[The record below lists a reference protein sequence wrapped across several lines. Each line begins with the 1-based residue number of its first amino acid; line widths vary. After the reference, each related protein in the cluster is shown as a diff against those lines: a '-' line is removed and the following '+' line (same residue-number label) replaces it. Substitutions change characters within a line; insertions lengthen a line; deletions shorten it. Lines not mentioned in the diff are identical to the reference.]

1 MRGLHPRRWA
11 RRVRRVAHHALP
23 GDWEHDRVYR
33 DTERGW
39 IFGVCAGIADY
50 IGVEPLLV
58 RLAALLCLV
67 FFFLPVLVAYA
78 VFAIVL
84 KPRPPALFASP
95 SEEAFWRSIRTGPGE
110 VLHGLNARLR
120 AVDRRVRRME
130 TLVTSNEFDLRR
142 GFRDLD

>member
-1 MRGLHPRRWA
+1 MRGVHPRRWA
-11 RRVRRVAHHALP
+11 RGVRRVARRAVP
-23 GDWEHDRVYR
+23 GGWERDRVYR
-33 DTERGW
+33 DTENGW

-67 FFFLPVLVAYA
+67 FFFLPVLLAYA

-84 KPRPPALFASP
+84 PPRPPALFASEH
-95 SEEAFWRSIRTGPGE
+95 EEAFWRSVRAGPGE
-110 VLHGLNARLR
+110 VLHGLNTRLR
-120 AVDRRVRRME
+120 AVDKRIRRME

-142 GFRDLD
+142 GFRDLG

>member
-1 MRGLHPRRWA
+1 MRGVHPRRWA
-11 RRVRRVAHHALP
+11 GRARRVARRALP
-23 GDWEHDRVYR
+23 RDWERDRVYR

-50 IGVEPLLV
+50 VGVEPLPV

-67 FFFLPVLVAYA
+67 FFFVPVLVAYA

-84 KPRPPALFASP
+84 KPRPPALFASER
-95 SEEAFWRSIRTGPGE
+95 EEAFWRGVRTGPGE
-110 VLHGLNARLR
+110 VLHGLNTRLR
-120 AVDRRVRRME
+120 GVDRRIRRME

-142 GFRDLD
+142 GFRDLG